1 MGRRTLQVSSAGI
14 KAIRKTIKL
23 KNWSQTLLAG
33 RVRCSRQTIGSLLK
47 GNPIDE
53 DIVEAICQELGLD
66 WQEIII
72 KEAELSEDDLE
83 IKDLIADIRQRI
95 EPMVKKECGKMRV
108 LDMEQDIALGEIYT
122 DVNILENLTAKQRL
136 GLEELHCLFNSELA
150 DFERLGWGKAQKR
163 VSGLEAVQDHRKL
176 MIWGKPGA
184 GKTTFLKYI
193 AMECLAERLGTDC
206 FPIFLSLKEFA
217 EKPGKPELLHYIKHK
232 FVDAGVKAEII
243 EKLLNQGK
251 GLILLD
257 GLDEVLEKDSHRVIS
272 QIQQLADH
280 LHYGKNQFLITCRIA
295 AKEYLF
301 QGFRE
306 VEVAD
311 FDQEQIQVFVTKW
324 FQSKNPAKAEKFIE
338 KLADNEPIQELA
350 SSPLLL
356 TLLCLVFGELT
367 NFPHNRAELYEEGID
382 ILLKRWDG
390 KRGIE
395 RDQLYKNLS
404 AKRKED
410 LLSLIALETFRQG
423 NYFFKQKTAE
433 TYIAQFIENLPDAK
447 SDPEALRLDSEDVL
461 RSIEAN
467 HGLLV
472 TRAKG
477 IYSFSHL
484 TFQEYFATRKLTLNP
499 TTESLRELVS
509 HLTEKRWREV
519 ILLAVEIM
527 EDATELIQLM
537 KQAVDQLLAED
548 ERLQKYLQW
557 LKTKADSLEG
567 EYTPQD
573 IEKIIQEFSYLAHI
587 KSDQSKIRSLY
598 LHFYLRFNLPFKFT
612 FNLPNLPFNLDL
624 YLPFNILFNRSPDS
638 FLDFSPDSFLDFSLD
653 RFLDFSLDCSRKLA
667 NLLNKLPP
675 SQILLKEELQA
686 LFAERPDPKNKEPF
700 KQWWKENGKAWR
712 EKLRQIMIT
721 HRNIGHDWQ
730 FTDQQE
736 ELLYQYH
743 TANILLMECLDR
755 EAVIDRGVRVEIENT
770 LFLPISN

>member
-1 MGRRTLQVSSAGI
+1 MGRRTLQASSVGI
-14 KAIRKTIKL
+14 QAIKRAIKRKK
-23 KNWSQTLLAG
+23 WSQDLLAG
-33 RVRCSRQTIGSLLK
+33 RVGCVRQTIGQHLYK
-47 GNPIDE
+47 GDPIDE
-53 DIVEAICQELGLD
+53 EYFLAICQELGLN
-66 WQEIII
+66 WQEMIVQ
-72 KEAELSEDDLE
+72 EAELSTEDDLE

-122 DVNILENLTAKQRL
+122 DVNILENLTVNQRL
-136 GLEELHCLFNSELA
+136 GLEELHCLFHSELE

-217 EKPGKPELLHYIKHK
+217 EKLGKPELLHYIKHK
-232 FVDAGVKAEII
+232 FVDAGVKAEIM

-257 GLDEVLEKDSHRVIS
+257 GLDEVLEKDSSRVIS

-311 FDQEQIQVFVTKW
+311 FDEEQIQVFVTKW
-324 FQSKNPAKAEKFIE
+324 FQFKNPAKAEKFIE

-367 NFPHNRAELYEEGID
+367 NFPHNRAELYEEGVD

-433 TYIAQFIENLPDAK
+433 TCIAQFIENLPDAK

-499 TTESLRELVS
+499 TTETLRELVS

-519 ILLAVEIM
+519 IFLAVEM
-527 EDATELIQLM
+527 LEDATELMQLM
-537 KQAVDQLLAED
+537 KQAVDQILAED
-548 ERLQKYLQW
+548 EELQEYLQW
-557 LKTKADSLEG
+557 LKTKADSVEG
-567 EYTPQD
+567 KYTTED
-573 IEKIIQEFSYLAHI
+573 IEHITKRFFYLAYI

-598 LHFYLRFNLPFKFT
+598 LD
-612 FNLPNLPFNLDL
+612 LDL
-624 YLPFNILFNRSPDS
+624 YREFSLY
-638 FLDFSPDSFLDFSLD
+638 LDLYGEFSLSLYFYLDFSLY
-653 RFLDFSLDCSRKLA
+653 LDLYFDLSRGRYFYLYSEFSLSQKFT
-667 NLLNKLPP
+667 NLLNKLPR
-675 SQILLKEELQA
+675 ILLRKELKA
-686 LFAERPDPKNKEPF
+686 LFAERPDRQNNGEPF
-700 KQWWKENGKAWR
+700 KQWYEKKGKAWK

-730 FTDQQE
+730 FNRQQNY
-736 ELLYQYH
+736 LLDQYH
-743 TANILLMECLDR
+743 TANILLIECLGR
-755 EAVIDRGVRVEIENT
+755 EAVIDRGVRAEIENT

>member
-1 MGRRTLQVSSAGI
+1 MGRRTLQASSVGI
-14 KAIRKTIKL
+14 QAIKRAIKRKKWTHGELAIAAECTRSTI
-23 KNWSQTLLAG
+23 W
-33 RVRCSRQTIGSLLK
+33 SLLQ
-47 GNPIDE
+47 GNPVKEGIFW
-53 DIVEAICQELGLD
+53 AICQELGLD
-66 WQEIII
+66 WQEMIVQ
-72 KEAELSEDDLE
+72 EAELSGQNDLE
-83 IKDLIADIRQRI
+83 IQDLIADIRQRI

-217 EKPGKPELLHYIKHK
+217 EKPSRPELLHYISHK
-232 FVDAGVKAEII
+232 FVDAGVKAEVI
-243 EKLLNQGK
+243 EKLLIHGK
-251 GLILLD
+251 SLILLD
-257 GLDEVLEKDSHRVIS
+257 GLDEVLDKDSSRVIS

-311 FDQEQIQVFVTKW
+311 FDEDQIQVFVTKW
-324 FQSKNPAKAEKFIE
+324 FQSKNPAKAEKFME

-367 NFPHNRAELYEEGID
+367 NFPHNRAELYKEGVD

-410 LLSLIALETFRQG
+410 LLSLIALETFKQG

-499 TTESLRELVS
+499 TTETLRELVS

-519 ILLAVEIM
+519 ILLAVEM
-527 EDATELIQLM
+527 LEDATKLMQLM
-537 KQAVDQLLAED
+537 KQAVDQLLAKD
-548 ERLQKYLQW
+548 ERLQEYLQW
-557 LKTKADSLEG
+557 LKAKADSLEE
-567 EYTPQD
+567 EYTAKD
-573 IEKIIQEFSYLAHI
+573 IEQITERFSFLAYI
-587 KSDQSKIRSLY
+587 KSDQSKILY
-598 LHFYLRFNLPFKFT
+598 LYLCLD
-612 FNLPNLPFNLDL
+612 LDLDLDL
-624 YLPFNILFNRSPDS
+624 YR
-638 FLDFSPDSFLDFSLD
+638 SLD
-653 RFLDFSLDCSRKLA
+653 YYLYYCLYRSLDYYYKYFDRNLYRHRDLYREFYLCVSLDSEFA
-667 NLLNKLPP
+667 NLLNQLPP
-675 SQILLKEELQA
+675 PQILLKEELQS
-686 LFAERPDPKNKEPF
+686 LFTERPDHRNEEQF
-700 KQWWKENGKAWR
+700 EQWWQENGKAWK
-712 EKLRQIMIT
+712 EKLREIMIT
-721 HRNIGHDWQ
+721 HRNIGHNWQ
-730 FTDQQE
+730 FTDQQKD
-736 ELLYQYH
+736 LLGQYH
-743 TANILLMECLDR
+743 TANILLMECLGR

-770 LFLPISN
+770 LFLPVSN

>member
-1 MGRRTLQVSSAGI
+1 
-14 KAIRKTIKL
+14 
-23 KNWSQTLLAG
+23 
-33 RVRCSRQTIGSLLK
+33 LK

-66 WQEIII
+66 WQEMIV
-72 KEAELSEDDLE
+72 KEAESSEDDIE

-122 DVNILENLTAKQRL
+122 DVNILENLTVNQRL

-150 DFERLGWGKAQKR
+150 DFERLGWGKAQQR

-206 FPIFLSLKEFA
+206 LAIFLSLKEFA

-232 FVDAGVKAEII
+232 FEDAGVKAEII
-243 EKLLNQGK
+243 EKLLNHGK

-257 GLDEVLEKDSHRVIS
+257 GLDEVLEKDSSRVIS

-311 FDQEQIQVFVTKW
+311 FDEDQIRVFVTKW
-324 FQSKNPAKAEKFIE
+324 FQSKNPAKAEKFIK
-338 KLADNEPIQELA
+338 KLADNKPIQELA

-367 NFPHNRAELYEEGID
+367 NFPHNRAELYKEGVD

-499 TTESLRELVS
+499 TTATLKELVS
-509 HLTEKRWREV
+509 HFTEKRWREV
-519 ILLAVEIM
+519 ILLAVEM
-527 EDATELIQLM
+527 LEDATALVQLI
-537 KQAVDQLLAED
+537 KQEIDQLLAGD
-548 ERLQKYLQW
+548 QRLQEHLQW
-557 LKTKADSLEG
+557 LKVKTDSVQGKYTAEDMEETTHNLSLLPPIRADQAKMC
-567 EYTPQD
+567 YV
-573 IEKIIQEFSYLAHI
+573 
-587 KSDQSKIRSLY
+587 SLY
-598 LHFYLRFNLPFKFT
+598 LDLELSLT
-612 FNLPNLPFNLDL
+612 LDL
-624 YLPFNILFNRSPDS
+624 SQTLSQI
-638 FLDFSPDSFLDFSLD
+638 FSLSQTLYLSLS
-653 RFLDFSLDCSRKLA
+653 LDQTLYQTLSLSFSLSLSLDLARTRIRIISR
-667 NLLNKLPP
+667 NLEDWITELPP
-675 SQILLKEELQA
+675 NQILLKESLQN
-686 LFAERPDPKNKEPF
+686 LWHQLPNPEDKEAF
-700 KQWWKENGKAWR
+700 EQWCRANGENWT
-712 EKLRQIMIT
+712 EKLRQVMIT
-721 HRNIGHDWQ
+721 YRNIGHDWQ
-730 FTDQQE
+730 FTDQQK
-736 ELLYQYH
+736 ELLGQYH
-743 TANILLMECLDR
+743 TTNILLMECLGR
-755 EAVIDRGVRVEIENT
+755 EAVIDRGVRAEIENT
-770 LFLPISN
+770 LFLPVSH

>member
-1 MGRRTLQVSSAGI
+1 MGRRTLQASSVGI
-14 KAIRKTIKL
+14 QAIKRAIKRKK
-23 KNWSQTLLAG
+23 WSQDLLAG
-33 RVRCSRQTIGSLLK
+33 RVGCVRQTIGQHLYK
-47 GNPIDE
+47 GDPIDE
-53 DIVEAICQELGLD
+53 EYFLAICQELGLN
-66 WQEIII
+66 WQEMIVQ
-72 KEAELSEDDLE
+72 EAELSTEDDLE

-150 DFERLGWGKAQKR
+150 DFERLGWGKSQKR
-163 VSGLEAVQDHRKL
+163 VSGLEAVQGHRKL

-206 FPIFLSLKEFA
+206 LPIFLSLKEFA
-217 EKPGKPELLHYIKHK
+217 EKPDQPELLHYIKYK
-232 FVDAGVKAEII
+232 FVDTGVKIEVI
-243 EKLLNQGK
+243 EKLLNHGK
-251 GLILLD
+251 ALILLD

-311 FDQEQIQVFVTKW
+311 FDEEQIQVFVTKW
-324 FQSKNPAKAEKFIE
+324 FQSKNPAKAEKFME

-367 NFPHNRAELYEEGID
+367 NFPHNRAELYEEGVD

-410 LLSLIALETFRQG
+410 LLSLIALENFRQG

-499 TTESLRELVS
+499 TTETLRELVS

-519 ILLAVEIM
+519 ILLAVEM
-527 EDATELIQLM
+527 LEDATELMQLM

-548 ERLQKYLQW
+548 ERLQEYLQW
-557 LKTKADSLEG
+557 LKAKADSLEG
-567 EYTPQD
+567 EYTNED
-573 IEKIIQEFSYLAHI
+573 IKQITRKSYCLAYI
-587 KSDQSKIRSLY
+587 KSDQSKIRCIYLHLY
-598 LHFYLRFNLPFKFT
+598 LDSKFH
-612 FNLPNLPFNLDL
+612 LDL
-624 YLPFNILFNRSPDS
+624 YISLYRSLDLF
-638 FLDFSPDSFLDFSLD
+638 LYLDFSL
-653 RFLDFSLDCSRKLA
+653 LSLSLSLGRSLGFYPGRKVA
-667 NLLNKLPP
+667 NLLNQLPP

-686 LFAERPDPKNKEPF
+686 LFAERPDPKNEEPF
-700 KQWWKENGKAWR
+700 QQWYKENGKAWT

-721 HRNIGHDWQ
+721 YRNIDHDWQ
-730 FTDQQE
+730 FTDQQKD
-736 ELLYQYH
+736 LLNQYC
-743 TANILLMECLDR
+743 TANVLLMKYLGR
-755 EAVIDRGVRVEIENT
+755 EAVIDRGVRAEIENT
-770 LFLPISN
+770 LFLPVSN

>member
-1 MGRRTLQVSSAGI
+1 MVNKMGWRTLQVSSAGI
-14 KAIRKTIKL
+14 KAIRKTIKI
-23 KNWSQTLLAG
+23 KDWSQTLLAG

-53 DIVEAICQELGLD
+53 DIVEAVCQELGLD

-72 KEAELSEDDLE
+72 QEAESSVEDDLE

-95 EPMVKKECGKMRV
+95 EPMVKKECRKMQV
-108 LDMEQDIALGEIYT
+108 LDLEQDIALGEIYT
-122 DVNILENLTAKQRL
+122 DVNILENLTTKQRL
-136 GLEELHCLFNSELA
+136 GLQESHCLVNSELA
-150 DFERLGWGKAQKR
+150 DFEQLGWDKAQKR
-163 VSGLEAVQDHRKL
+163 VSGLEVVQNHRKL

-193 AMECLAERLGTDC
+193 AMECLAERLRAEC

-217 EKPGKPELLHYIKHK
+217 EKPGKPELLHYISHK
-232 FVDAGVKAEII
+232 FVDVGVKAETI
-243 EKLLNQGK
+243 EKLLNHGK

-257 GLDEVLEKDSHRVIS
+257 AWDEVLDQDNSRVIS
-272 QIQQLADH
+272 QIRQLADH

-311 FDQEQIQVFVTKW
+311 FDQDQIWFFVTKW
-324 FQSKNPAKAEKFIE
+324 FHSKNPDNAEKFIE
-338 KLADNEPIQELA
+338 KLAGNEPIQRLA

-356 TLLCLVFGELT
+356 TLLCLEFEVSSTFAR
-367 NFPHNRAELYEEGID
+367 NRAELYKDGIY
-382 ILLKRWDG
+382 ILLKKWDS
-390 KRGIE
+390 KRDIE
-395 RDQLYKNLS
+395 RDQPYKGLS

-447 SDPEALRLDSEDVL
+447 SDPEAWRLDSEDVL

-499 TTESLRELVS
+499 TTETLRELVS
-509 HLTEKRWREV
+509 HLTEERWREV
-519 ILLAVEIM
+519 ILLAVEM
-527 EDATELIQLM
+527 LEDATELIQLM
-537 KQAVDQLLAED
+537 KQAVDQFLAKD
-548 ERLQKYLQW
+548 KRLQEYLQW
-557 LKTKADSLEG
+557 VERKTNSFSA
-567 EYTPQD
+567 EYAPND
-573 IEKIIQEFSYLAHI
+573 IKRIIKKFINLDCI
-587 KSDQSKIRSLY
+587 KSEKSKIRFFYLYISHDLFLSIDLWLY
-598 LHFYLRFNLPFKFT
+598 LSFDLDLDLNIKLDFDQNLPH
-612 FNLPNLPFNLDL
+612 
-624 YLPFNILFNRSPDS
+624 I
-638 FLDFSPDSFLDFSLD
+638 
-653 RFLDFSLDCSRKLA
+653 
-667 NLLNKLPP
+667 LNKLP
-675 SQILLKEELQA
+675 SSLIVLKEELKTLLNELPTQKDR
-686 LFAERPDPKNKEPF
+686 EKF
-700 KQWWKENGKAWR
+700 KQWRGENGKAWTKKFR
-712 EKLRQIMIT
+712 EVMIA
-721 HRNIGHDWQ
+721 HRNIWHDWQ
-730 FTDQQE
+730 FNSQQRK
-736 ELLYQYH
+736 LLEKYCD
-743 TANILLMECLDR
+743 ANTLLMECLGG
-755 EAVIDRGVRVEIENT
+755 EAVIDRGVRAEIENT

>member
-1 MGRRTLQVSSAGI
+1 MGRRTLQASSVGI
-14 KAIRKTIKL
+14 ETIKKAIKRKK
-23 KNWSQTLLAG
+23 WSQDLLAG
-33 RVRCSRQTIGSLLK
+33 RVGCVRQTIGQHLYK
-47 GNPIDE
+47 GDPIDE
-53 DIVEAICQELGLD
+53 EYFLAICQELGLN
-66 WQEIII
+66 WQEMIVQ
-72 KEAELSEDDLE
+72 EAELSENDLE
-83 IKDLIADIRQRI
+83 IQDLIADIRQRI
-95 EPMVKKECGKMRV
+95 EPIVKKECGKMRV

-136 GLEELHCLFNSELA
+136 GLEELHCLFHSELA

-163 VSGLEAVQDHRKL
+163 VSGLEAVQGHRKL

-206 FPIFLSLKEFA
+206 LPIFLSLKEFA
-217 EKPGKPELLHYIKHK
+217 EKPGKPELLHYISHK

-243 EKLLNQGK
+243 EKLLSHGK
-251 GLILLD
+251 ALILLD
-257 GLDEVLEKDSHRVIS
+257 GLDEVLEKDSRRVIF

-311 FDQEQIQVFVTKW
+311 FDQEQIRVFVTKW
-324 FQSKNPAKAEKFIE
+324 FQSKNPAKAEKFME

-356 TLLCLVFGELT
+356 TLLCLVFGKLT
-367 NFPHNRAELYEEGID
+367 NFPHNRAELYEEGVD
-382 ILLKRWDG
+382 ILLKNWDG
-390 KRGIE
+390 ERDIE
-395 RDQLYKNLS
+395 RDQLYKGLS

-410 LLSLIALETFRQG
+410 LLSLIALETFKQG

-447 SDPEALRLDSEDVL
+447 SDPEALRLDSEEVL

-499 TTESLRELVS
+499 TTETLKELVS

-519 ILLAVEIM
+519 ILLAVEM
-527 EDATELIQLM
+527 LEHATELMQLI
-537 KQAVDQLLAED
+537 KQAVDQLLAKD
-548 ERLQKYLQW
+548 ERLQEYLQW
-557 LKTKADSLEG
+557 LKAKVDSLEG
-567 EYTPQD
+567 EYTTED
-573 IEKIIQEFSYLAHI
+573 IKKITRQYSFLAYI
-587 KSDQSKIRSLY
+587 KSDQSKILYLYFYFYRSLNHT
-598 LHFYLRFNLPFKFT
+598 LDLSISIS
-612 FNLPNLPFNLDL
+612 LDL
-624 YLPFNILFNRSPDS
+624 YFGFYLCVSFDSDRS
-638 FLDFSPDSFLDFSLD
+638 LDLD
-653 RFLDFSLDCSRKLA
+653 RFLYPQMTH
-667 NLLNKLPP
+667 LLNKLSSP
-675 SQILLKEELQA
+675 QILLKEELKA
-686 LFAERPDPKNKEPF
+686 LFTERPDPQNEQQF
-700 KQWWKENGKAWR
+700 KKWYKENGEAWT

-736 ELLYQYH
+736 DLFGEYIYV
-743 TANILLMECLDR
+743 NVLLMKCLGR
-755 EAVIDRGVRVEIENT
+755 EAVIDRGVRAEIENT

>member
-1 MGRRTLQVSSAGI
+1 MGRRTLQASSVGI
-14 KAIRKTIKL
+14 QAIKRAIKRKK
-23 KNWSQTLLAG
+23 WSQDLLAG
-33 RVRCSRQTIGSLLK
+33 RVGCVRQTIGQHLYK
-47 GNPIDE
+47 GDPIDE
-53 DIVEAICQELGLD
+53 DYFLAICQELGLD
-66 WQEIII
+66 WQEMIV
-72 KEAELSEDDLE
+72 KEAELSTEDDLE

-122 DVNILENLTAKQRL
+122 DVNILETLTAKQRL
-136 GLEELHCLFNSELA
+136 GLEDLQGLFNSELE

-163 VSGLEAVQDHRKL
+163 VSGLEAVQSHRKL

-193 AMECLAERLGTDC
+193 AMECLAERVGTDC

-217 EKPGKPELLHYIKHK
+217 EKPGKPELLHYISYK

-243 EKLLNQGK
+243 EKLLNHGK

-301 QGFRE
+301 QDFRE

-311 FDQEQIQVFVTKW
+311 FDEDQIQVFVTKW
-324 FQSKNPAKAEKFIE
+324 FQSKNPAKAEKFME

-367 NFPHNRAELYEEGID
+367 NFPHNRAELYKEGID

-433 TYIAQFIENLPDAK
+433 TYIAHFIENLPDAK

-484 TFQEYFATRKLTLNP
+484 TFQEYFTTRKLTLNP
-499 TTESLRELVS
+499 TTETLRELVS
-509 HLTEKRWREV
+509 HFTEKRWREV
-519 ILLAVEIM
+519 ILLAVEM
-527 EDATELIQLM
+527 LEDATELIQLM

-548 ERLQKYLQW
+548 ERLQEYLQW
-557 LKTKADSLEG
+557 LKAKADSVEE
-567 EYTPQD
+567 EYTAKD
-573 IEKIIQEFSYLAHI
+573 IEQITRKFSYLAHI
-587 KSDQSKIRSLY
+587 RSDKPKIFNFYLYLNRSLFLTLDLSIFISLDFY
-598 LHFYLRFNLPFKFT
+598 FGFYLSVLFDSDRLFEI
-612 FNLPNLPFNLDL
+612 D
-624 YLPFNILFNRSPDS
+624 NILYP
-638 FLDFSPDSFLDFSLD
+638 
-653 RFLDFSLDCSRKLA
+653 KMIH
-667 NLLNKLPP
+667 LLNKLPP
-675 SQILLKEELQA
+675 LQILLREELQA
-686 LFAERPDPKNKEPF
+686 LFVERPDPKNKEQF
-700 KQWWKENGKAWR
+700 KEWYKENGKAWA

-721 HRNIGHDWQ
+721 HRNICHDWQ
-730 FTDQQE
+730 FNRQQKD
-736 ELLYQYH
+736 LLEKYH
-743 TANILLMECLDR
+743 TANILLMECLGR
-755 EAVIDRGVRVEIENT
+755 EAVIDRGVRAETENT
-770 LFLPISN
+770 LFLPVSN

>member
-350 SSPLLL
+350 SNPLLL

-367 NFPHNRAELYEEGID
+367 NFPHNRAELYKEGVD

-395 RDQLYKNLS
+395 RDQLYENLS

-447 SDPEALRLDSEDVL
+447 SDPEALRLDSEDIL
-461 RSIEAN
+461 RSIEAH

-499 TTESLRELVS
+499 TTETLRELVS
-509 HLTEKRWREV
+509 HLTEKHWREV
-519 ILLAVEIM
+519 FLLAVEM
-527 EDATELIQLM
+527 LEEATALVQLM
-537 KQAVDQLLAED
+537 KQAIDQLLAGD
-548 ERLQKYLQW
+548 QRLQAYLQW
-557 LKTKADSLEG
+557 LEVKTDSMQG
-567 EYTPQD
+567 EYTTEDMEEITHQ
-573 IEKIIQEFSYLAHI
+573 F
-587 KSDQSKIRSLY
+587 
-598 LHFYLRFNLPFKFT
+598 
-612 FNLPNLPFNLDL
+612 
-624 YLPFNILFNRSPDS
+624 S
-638 FLDFSPDSFLDFSLD
+638 FL
-653 RFLDFSLDCSRKLA
+653 A
-667 NLLNKLPP
+667 
-675 SQILLKEELQA
+675 
-686 LFAERPDPKNKEPF
+686 
-700 KQWWKENGKAWR
+700 
-712 EKLRQIMIT
+712 
-721 HRNIGHDWQ
+721 
-730 FTDQQE
+730 
-736 ELLYQYH
+736 
-743 TANILLMECLDR
+743 
-755 EAVIDRGVRVEIENT
+755 
-770 LFLPISN
+770 PIKPTFRSSEQKKR

>member
-1 MGRRTLQVSSAGI
+1 MGRRTLQASSVGI
-14 KAIRKTIKL
+14 QAIKREIKRKKWTHDYLTGVAECTRPTI
-23 KNWSQTLLAG
+23 W
-33 RVRCSRQTIGSLLK
+33 SLLQ
-47 GNPIDE
+47 GNPVKE
-53 DIVEAICQELGLD
+53 DIFWEICQELGLD
-66 WQEIII
+66 WQEMIVQ
-72 KEAELSEDDLE
+72 EAESSEENDLE
-83 IKDLIADIRQRI
+83 IKDLIADIRQRL
-95 EPMVKKECGKMRV
+95 EPIVKKECGKMRV

-122 DVNILENLTAKQRL
+122 DVNILENLTVNQRL

-163 VSGLEAVQDHRKL
+163 VLGLEAVQGDRKL

-217 EKPGKPELLHYIKHK
+217 EKPSKPEVLHYIKHK
-232 FVDAGVKAEII
+232 FVDAGVKAEIM
-243 EKLLNQGK
+243 EKLLNHGK

-257 GLDEVLEKDSHRVIS
+257 GLDEVLEKDSSRVIS

-324 FQSKNPAKAEKFIE
+324 FQPKNPAKAEKFIE

-367 NFPHNRAELYEEGID
+367 NFPHNRAELYEEGVD

-499 TTESLRELVS
+499 TTETLRELVS
-509 HLTEKRWREV
+509 YLTQKRWREV
-519 ILLAVEIM
+519 ILLAVEM
-527 EDATELIQLM
+527 LEDATELMQLI

-548 ERLQKYLQW
+548 ERLQEYLQW

-567 EYTPQD
+567 EYTPRD
-573 IEKIIQEFSYLAHI
+573 IKTITQEFFYLAYI
-587 KSDQSKIRSLY
+587 KSDKSKIRYLY
-598 LHFYLRFNLPFKFT
+598 LYIDIDIDLYLFFSFYLDLDLT
-612 FNLPNLPFNLDL
+612 LDLTLTLTLNLDL
-624 YLPFNILFNRSPDS
+624 NFYLD
-638 FLDFSPDSFLDFSLD
+638 LDLDPKFT
-653 RFLDFSLDCSRKLA
+653 
-667 NLLNKLPP
+667 NLLKKLPP
-675 SQILLKEELQA
+675 QILLKKELQN
-686 LFAERPDPKNKEPF
+686 LFAERPDPKNK
-700 KQWWKENGKAWR
+700 
-712 EKLRQIMIT
+712 KLFNLNYSR
-721 HRNIGHDWQ
+721 RK
-730 FTDQQE
+730 
-736 ELLYQYH
+736 
-743 TANILLMECLDR
+743 
-755 EAVIDRGVRVEIENT
+755 
-770 LFLPISN
+770 

>member
-1 MGRRTLQVSSAGI
+1 MGRRTLQASSVGI
-14 KAIRKTIKL
+14 ETIKKAIKRKK
-23 KNWSQTLLAG
+23 WSQDLLAG
-33 RVRCSRQTIGSLLK
+33 RVGCVRQTIGQHLYK
-47 GNPIDE
+47 GDPIDE
-53 DIVEAICQELGLD
+53 EYFLAICQELGLN
-66 WQEIII
+66 WQEMIVQ
-72 KEAELSEDDLE
+72 EAELSENDLE
-83 IKDLIADIRQRI
+83 IQDLIADIRQRI
-95 EPMVKKECGKMRV
+95 EPIVKKECGKMRV

-136 GLEELHCLFNSELA
+136 GLEELHCLFHSELA

-163 VSGLEAVQDHRKL
+163 VSGLEAVQGHRKL

-193 AMECLAERLGTDC
+193 AMECLAERLGTNC
-206 FPIFLSLKEFA
+206 LPIFLSLKEFA
-217 EKPGKPELLHYIKHK
+217 EKPGQPELLHYIKYK
-232 FVDAGVKAEII
+232 FVDTGVKIEVI
-243 EKLLNQGK
+243 EKLLNHGK
-251 GLILLD
+251 ALFLLD

-311 FDQEQIQVFVTKW
+311 FDEEQIRVFVTKW
-324 FQSKNPAKAEKFIE
+324 FQSKNPAKAEKFME

-367 NFPHNRAELYEEGID
+367 NFPHNRAELYEEGVD

-423 NYFFKQKTAE
+423 NYFFKQKVAE
-433 TYIAQFIENLPDAK
+433 TYIAQSIENLPDAK
-447 SDPEALRLDSEDVL
+447 SDPEALRLDSEDIL

-499 TTESLRELVS
+499 TTETLRELVS
-509 HLTEKRWREV
+509 HLTEKRWREL
-519 ILLAVEIM
+519 ILLAVEM
-527 EDATELIQLM
+527 LEDATELMQLM

-548 ERLQKYLQW
+548 ERLQEYLQW
-557 LKTKADSLEG
+557 LKAKVDSLEG
-567 EYTPQD
+567 EYATKD
-573 IEKIIQEFSYLAHI
+573 IEKITERFSYLAYI
-587 KSDQSKIRSLY
+587 KSDQSKIRCLY
-598 LHFYLRFNLPFKFT
+598 LYLSFNLS
-612 FNLPNLPFNLDL
+612 LNLDL
-624 YLPFNILFNRSPDS
+624 YLYLSFNLSLNLSVS
-638 FLDFSPDSFLDFSLD
+638 VYLDQKFT
-653 RFLDFSLDCSRKLA
+653 

-675 SQILLKEELQA
+675 PQILLKEELQV
-686 LFAERPDPKNKEPF
+686 LFAERPDRQNKEQF
-700 KQWWKENGKAWR
+700 KQWWQANGESWI
-712 EKLRQIMIT
+712 EKLRQVMIT

-730 FTDQQE
+730 FNRQQKD
-736 ELLYQYH
+736 LLEKYH
-743 TANILLMECLDR
+743 TANILLMECLGR
-755 EAVIDRGVRVEIENT
+755 EAVIDRGVRAEIENT

>member
-1 MGRRTLQVSSAGI
+1 MVNKMGRRTLQASSLGI
-14 KAIRKTIKL
+14 ETIKRAM
-23 KNWSQTLLAG
+23 KRKKWSQDLLAG
-33 RVRCSRQTIGSLLK
+33 RVGCVRQTIGQHLYK
-47 GNPIDE
+47 GDPIDE
-53 DIVEAICQELGLD
+53 DYFLAICQELGLD
-66 WQEIII
+66 WQEMIVQ
-72 KEAELSEDDLE
+72 EAESSSEDDLE
-83 IKDLIADIRQRI
+83 IQDLITDIRQRI

-136 GLEELHCLFNSELA
+136 GLEELHCLFHSELA

-163 VSGLEAVQDHRKL
+163 VSGLDAVQGHRKL

-206 FPIFLSLKEFA
+206 LPIFLSLKEFA
-217 EKPGKPELLHYIKHK
+217 EKPGKPELLHYISHK

-243 EKLLNQGK
+243 EKLLSHGK
-251 GLILLD
+251 ALILLD
-257 GLDEVLEKDSHRVIS
+257 GLDEVLEKDSRRVIF

-311 FDQEQIQVFVTKW
+311 FDQEQIRVFVTKW
-324 FQSKNPAKAEKFIE
+324 FQSKNPAKAEKFME

-350 SSPLLL
+350 SNPLLL
-356 TLLCLVFGELT
+356 TLLCLVFGKLP
-367 NFPHNRAELYEEGID
+367 NFPHNRAELYEEGVD
-382 ILLKRWDG
+382 ILLKNWDG
-390 KRGIE
+390 ERDIE
-395 RDQLYKNLS
+395 RDQLYKGLS

-423 NYFFKQKTAE
+423 NYFFKQKIAE

-447 SDPEALRLDSEDVL
+447 SDPEALRLDSEEVL

-499 TTESLRELVS
+499 TTEMLRELVS

-519 ILLAVEIM
+519 ILLAVEM
-527 EDATELIQLM
+527 LEDATELMQLI

-548 ERLQKYLQW
+548 ERLQEYLQW
-557 LKTKADSLEG
+557 LKAKTDSLEG
-567 EYTPQD
+567 EYTTQD
-573 IEKIIQEFSYLAHI
+573 IEKITQKFFDLAHI
-587 KSDQSKIRSLY
+587 KLAYIKSDKSKIRYLY
-598 LHFYLRFNLPFKFT
+598 LDLSLDLSLFFYLSLD
-612 FNLPNLPFNLDL
+612 LDLDLSLDLSLDLDLDL
-624 YLPFNILFNRSPDS
+624 YLYLS
-638 FLDFSPDSFLDFSLD
+638 FSLS
-653 RFLDFSLDCSRKLA
+653 RSLSRSQKFT
-667 NLLNKLPP
+667 NRLNKLP
-675 SQILLKEELQA
+675 QILLKEELQA
-686 LFAERPDPKNKEPF
+686 LFAERPDPQNEEQFKKWYKKNGE
-700 KQWWKENGKAWR
+700 AWT
-712 EKLRQIMIT
+712 EKLHQIIIT

-730 FTDQQE
+730 FTDQQKD
-736 ELLYQYH
+736 LLYQYC
-743 TANILLMECLDR
+743 TANILLMKCLGR
-755 EAVIDRGVRVEIENT
+755 EAVIDRGVRAAIENT
-770 LFLPISN
+770 LFLPVSN

>member
-1 MGRRTLQVSSAGI
+1 
-14 KAIRKTIKL
+14 
-23 KNWSQTLLAG
+23 
-33 RVRCSRQTIGSLLK
+33 
-47 GNPIDE
+47 
-53 DIVEAICQELGLD
+53 
-66 WQEIII
+66 
-72 KEAELSEDDLE
+72 
-83 IKDLIADIRQRI
+83 
-95 EPMVKKECGKMRV
+95 MRV

-136 GLEELHCLFNSELA
+136 GLEDLHCLFNSKLA

-163 VSGLEAVQDHRKL
+163 VSGLEAVQGHRKL

-217 EKPGKPELLHYIKHK
+217 EKPGKPELLHYINHK

-243 EKLLNQGK
+243 EKLLNHGK
-251 GLILLD
+251 ALILLD

-301 QGFRE
+301 QDFRE

-311 FDQEQIQVFVTKW
+311 FDQEQIEVFVTKW
-324 FQSKNPAKAEKFIE
+324 FQSKNPVKAEKFIE

-367 NFPHNRAELYEEGID
+367 NFPQNRAELYEEGVD

-423 NYFFKQKTAE
+423 NYFFKQKVAE

-461 RSIEAN
+461 WSIEAN

-499 TTESLRELVS
+499 TTETLRELVS

-519 ILLAVEIM
+519 ILLAVEM
-527 EDATELIQLM
+527 LEDATELIQLM

-548 ERLQKYLQW
+548 ERLQEYLQW
-557 LKTKADSLEG
+557 LKAKADSLEE
-567 EYTPQD
+567 EYTAKD
-573 IEKIIQEFSYLAHI
+573 IEQITERFSFLAYIKSNQPKIRHLYLYLEFQLDLGLDYLDLHLYLEFSLC
-587 KSDQSKIRSLY
+587 LY
-598 LHFYLRFNLPFKFT
+598 LDLDLFLLLSLSLDQKFT
-612 FNLPNLPFNLDL
+612 
-624 YLPFNILFNRSPDS
+624 
-638 FLDFSPDSFLDFSLD
+638 
-653 RFLDFSLDCSRKLA
+653 
-667 NLLNKLPP
+667 NLLNKIPP
-675 SQILLKEELQA
+675 SQILLKEELQS
-686 LFAERPDPKNKEPF
+686 LFAERPDPQNKEPF
-700 KQWWKENGKAWR
+700 KQWQKENGKAWA
-712 EKLRQIMIT
+712 EQLRQIMIT

-730 FTDQQE
+730 FNWQQKD
-736 ELLYQYH
+736 LLEQYH
-743 TANILLMECLDR
+743 TANILLMECLGR
-755 EAVIDRGVRVEIENT
+755 EAVIDRGVRAEIENT

>member
-1 MGRRTLQVSSAGI
+1 MGRRTLQASSVGI
-14 KAIRKTIKL
+14 QAIKRAIKRKK
-23 KNWSQTLLAG
+23 WSQDLLAG
-33 RVRCSRQTIGSLLK
+33 RVGCVRQTIGSLLK

-53 DIVEAICQELGLD
+53 DIVEAVCQELGLD

-72 KEAELSEDDLE
+72 KEAELSQDDLE

-122 DVNILENLTAKQRL
+122 DVNILENLTAKQRI

-163 VSGLEAVQDHRKL
+163 VSGLEAVQGHRKL

-217 EKPGKPELLHYIKHK
+217 EKLGKPELLHYISHK
-232 FVDAGVKAEII
+232 FVDAGIKAEII

-257 GLDEVLEKDSHRVIS
+257 GLDEVLEKDSSRVIS

-367 NFPHNRAELYEEGID
+367 NFPHNRAELYGSP
-382 ILLKRWDG
+382 L
-390 KRGIE
+390 
-395 RDQLYKNLS
+395 NCV
-404 AKRKED
+404 
-410 LLSLIALETFRQG
+410 
-423 NYFFKQKTAE
+423 
-433 TYIAQFIENLPDAK
+433 EN
-447 SDPEALRLDSEDVL
+447 SS
-461 RSIEAN
+461 
-467 HGLLV
+467 
-472 TRAKG
+472 
-477 IYSFSHL
+477 
-484 TFQEYFATRKLTLNP
+484 
-499 TTESLRELVS
+499 
-509 HLTEKRWREV
+509 
-519 ILLAVEIM
+519 
-527 EDATELIQLM
+527 
-537 KQAVDQLLAED
+537 
-548 ERLQKYLQW
+548 
-557 LKTKADSLEG
+557 
-567 EYTPQD
+567 
-573 IEKIIQEFSYLAHI
+573 
-587 KSDQSKIRSLY
+587 
-598 LHFYLRFNLPFKFT
+598 
-612 FNLPNLPFNLDL
+612 
-624 YLPFNILFNRSPDS
+624 
-638 FLDFSPDSFLDFSLD
+638 
-653 RFLDFSLDCSRKLA
+653 
-667 NLLNKLPP
+667 
-675 SQILLKEELQA
+675 
-686 LFAERPDPKNKEPF
+686 
-700 KQWWKENGKAWR
+700 
-712 EKLRQIMIT
+712 
-721 HRNIGHDWQ
+721 
-730 FTDQQE
+730 
-736 ELLYQYH
+736 
-743 TANILLMECLDR
+743 
-755 EAVIDRGVRVEIENT
+755 
-770 LFLPISN
+770 

>member
-1 MGRRTLQVSSAGI
+1 MGRHTLQASVEGI
-14 KAIRKTIKL
+14 KKIEGAIELNTKWTHDY
-23 KNWSQTLLAG
+23 LAG
-33 RVRCSRQTIGSLLK
+33 VAGCSRQTIWSLLK
-47 GNPIDE
+47 GNPVKE
-53 DIVEAICQELGLD
+53 KTFWAVCQELGLD
-66 WQEIII
+66 WQEMIVQ
-72 KEAELSEDDLE
+72 EAESSSEDDLE
-83 IKDLIADIRQRI
+83 IQDLIADIRQRI

-136 GLEELHCLFNSELA
+136 GLEELHCLFNSELE

-163 VSGLEAVQDHRKL
+163 VSGLEAVQSHRKL

-206 FPIFLSLKEFA
+206 LPIFLSLKEFA
-217 EKPGKPELLHYIKHK
+217 EKPGKPELLHYISHK
-232 FVDAGVKAEII
+232 FVDAGVKAETL
-243 EKLLNQGK
+243 EKLLKQGK

-257 GLDEVLEKDSHRVIS
+257 GLDEVLEKDSRRVIS

-311 FDQEQIQVFVTKW
+311 FDEEQIQVFVTKW
-324 FQSKNPAKAEKFIE
+324 FQSKNPSKAEKFIE

-367 NFPHNRAELYEEGID
+367 NFPQNRAELYEEGVD

-423 NYFFKQKTAE
+423 NYFFKQKVAE

-447 SDPEALRLDSEDVL
+447 SDPEALRLDSEEVL

-499 TTESLRELVS
+499 TTETLRELVS

-519 ILLAVEIM
+519 ILLAVEM
-527 EDATELIQLM
+527 LEHATELMQLM
-537 KQAVDQLLAED
+537 KQAVDQFLAED
-548 ERLQKYLQW
+548 EQLQEFLQW
-557 LKTKADSLEG
+557 LKAKADSLEG

-573 IEKIIQEFSYLAHI
+573 IEKITQEFSYLAHI
-587 KSDQSKIRSLY
+587 KSNKSKILY
-598 LHFYLRFNLPFKFT
+598 LYLSLPLSFNLS
-612 FNLPNLPFNLDL
+612 FNLYLYLARDRDLYLYLYLDL
-624 YLPFNILFNRSPDS
+624 YLYLYLY
-638 FLDFSPDSFLDFSLD
+638 LDRYFSPAFDIYLDIYYRHIYPKFT
-653 RFLDFSLDCSRKLA
+653 
-667 NLLNKLPP
+667 NLLNKLP
-675 SQILLKEELQA
+675 QILLKEELQT
-686 LFAERPDPKNKEPF
+686 LFAERPDPQNTEQFKE
-700 KQWWKENGKAWR
+700 WWQENGKAWR

-730 FTDQQE
+730 FTDQQRD
-736 ELLYQYH
+736 LLERYNN
-743 TANILLMECLDR
+743 ANILLMECLGR
-755 EAVIDRGVRVEIENT
+755 EAVIDRGVRAEIENT

>member
-1 MGRRTLQVSSAGI
+1 MVNKMGRRTLQASSVGI
-14 KAIRKTIKL
+14 EIIKKAIKRKK
-23 KNWSQTLLAG
+23 WSQDLLAG
-33 RVRCSRQTIGSLLK
+33 RVGCVRQTIGQHLYK
-47 GNPIDE
+47 GDPIDE
-53 DIVEAICQELGLD
+53 DYFLAICQELGLD
-66 WQEIII
+66 WQEMIVQ
-72 KEAELSEDDLE
+72 EAESSSEDDLE
-83 IKDLIADIRQRI
+83 IKDLIVDIRQRI

-122 DVNILENLTAKQRL
+122 DVNILENLTSTKRL

-163 VSGLEAVQDHRKL
+163 VSGLEAVQGHHKL

-217 EKPGKPELLHYIKHK
+217 EKPGQPELLHYIKHK
-232 FVDAGVKAEII
+232 FVDTGVKIEVI
-243 EKLLNQGK
+243 EKLLNHGK
-251 GLILLD
+251 ALILLD
-257 GLDEVLEKDSHRVIS
+257 GLDEVLEKDSRRVIS

-311 FDQEQIQVFVTKW
+311 FDQEQIQVFVMKW
-324 FQSKNPAKAEKFIE
+324 FQFKNPAKAEKFME

-367 NFPHNRAELYEEGID
+367 NFPHNRAQLYEEGVD

-410 LLSLIALETFRQG
+410 LLSLIALETFKQG

-499 TTESLRELVS
+499 TTETLRELVS

-519 ILLAVEIM
+519 ILLAVEM
-527 EDATELIQLM
+527 LEDATELMQLM

-548 ERLQKYLQW
+548 ERLQEYLQW
-557 LKTKADSLEG
+557 LKAKANSVER
-567 EYTPQD
+567 EYTTED
-573 IEKIIQEFSYLAHI
+573 IKQTTKRFSYLAYV
-587 KSDQSKIRSLY
+587 KSDQSKIRCLY
-598 LHFYLRFNLPFKFT
+598 LFHPLSLSQIIFLELDFFLDLCLSLEFDISRFRPISLNLSRSVPLDFYLYFDQKFT
-612 FNLPNLPFNLDL
+612 
-624 YLPFNILFNRSPDS
+624 S
-638 FLDFSPDSFLDFSLD
+638 
-653 RFLDFSLDCSRKLA
+653 
-667 NLLNKLPP
+667 LLNKLPP

-686 LFAERPDPKNKEPF
+686 LFAERPDPENKEPF
-700 KQWWKENGKAWR
+700 KQWLKKKGKAWT
-712 EKLRQIMIT
+712 EKLRQLMIT

-730 FTDQQE
+730 FNRQQKD
-736 ELLYQYH
+736 LLKQYR
-743 TANILLMECLDR
+743 TANILLMECLGR
-755 EAVIDRGVRVEIENT
+755 EAVIDRGVRAEIENT

>member
-1 MGRRTLQVSSAGI
+1 MVNKMGRRTLQASSVGI
-14 KAIRKTIKL
+14 ETIKKAIKRKK
-23 KNWSQTLLAG
+23 WSQDLLAG
-33 RVRCSRQTIGSLLK
+33 RVGCVRQTIGQHLYK
-47 GNPIDE
+47 GDPIDE
-53 DIVEAICQELGLD
+53 EYFLAICQELGLN
-66 WQEIII
+66 WQEMIVQ
-72 KEAELSEDDLE
+72 EAELSENDLE
-83 IKDLIADIRQRI
+83 IQDLIADIRQRI
-95 EPMVKKECGKMRV
+95 EPIVKKECGKMRV

-136 GLEELHCLFNSELA
+136 GLEELHCLFHSELA

-163 VSGLEAVQDHRKL
+163 VSGLEAVQGHRKL

-193 AMECLAERLGTDC
+193 AMECLAERLGTNC
-206 FPIFLSLKEFA
+206 LPIFLSLKEFA
-217 EKPGKPELLHYIKHK
+217 EKPGQPELLHYIKYK
-232 FVDAGVKAEII
+232 FVDTGVKIEVI
-243 EKLLNQGK
+243 EKLLNHGK
-251 GLILLD
+251 ALFLLD

-311 FDQEQIQVFVTKW
+311 FDEEQIRVFVTKW
-324 FQSKNPAKAEKFIE
+324 FQSKNPAKAEKFME

-367 NFPHNRAELYEEGID
+367 NFPHNRAELYEEGVD

-423 NYFFKQKTAE
+423 NYFFKQKVAE
-433 TYIAQFIENLPDAK
+433 TYIAQSIENLPDAK
-447 SDPEALRLDSEDVL
+447 SDPEALRLDSEDIL

-499 TTESLRELVS
+499 TTETLRELVS
-509 HLTEKRWREV
+509 HLTEKRWREL
-519 ILLAVEIM
+519 ILLAVEM
-527 EDATELIQLM
+527 LEDATELMQLM

-548 ERLQKYLQW
+548 ERLQEYLQW
-557 LKTKADSLEG
+557 LKAKVDSLEG
-567 EYTPQD
+567 EYATKD
-573 IEKIIQEFSYLAHI
+573 IEKITERFSYLAYI
-587 KSDQSKIRSLY
+587 KSDQSKIRCLY
-598 LHFYLRFNLPFKFT
+598 LYLSFNLS
-612 FNLPNLPFNLDL
+612 LNLDL
-624 YLPFNILFNRSPDS
+624 YLYLSFNLSLNLSVS
-638 FLDFSPDSFLDFSLD
+638 VYLDQKFT
-653 RFLDFSLDCSRKLA
+653 

-675 SQILLKEELQA
+675 PQILLKEELQV
-686 LFAERPDPKNKEPF
+686 LFAERPDRQNKEQF
-700 KQWWKENGKAWR
+700 KQWWQANGESWI
-712 EKLRQIMIT
+712 EKLRQVMIT

-730 FTDQQE
+730 FNRQQKD
-736 ELLYQYH
+736 LLEKYH
-743 TANILLMECLDR
+743 TANILLMECLGR
-755 EAVIDRGVRVEIENT
+755 EAVIDRGVRAEIENT

>member
-1 MGRRTLQVSSAGI
+1 M
-14 KAIRKTIKL
+14 
-23 KNWSQTLLAG
+23 
-33 RVRCSRQTIGSLLK
+33 
-47 GNPIDE
+47 
-53 DIVEAICQELGLD
+53 
-66 WQEIII
+66 
-72 KEAELSEDDLE
+72 
-83 IKDLIADIRQRI
+83 DIRQRI
-95 EPMVKKECGKMRV
+95 EPMIKKECGKMRV

-136 GLEELHCLFNSELA
+136 GLEDLQGLFNSELE

-193 AMECLAERLGTDC
+193 AMECLVERLRTDC

-217 EKPGKPELLHYIKHK
+217 EKPGKPELLHYISHK
-232 FVDAGVKAEII
+232 FVDAGVKAEVI
-243 EKLLNQGK
+243 ERLLNQGK
-251 GLILLD
+251 SLILLD
-257 GLDEVLEKDSHRVIS
+257 GLDEVLEKDSSRVIF

-311 FDQEQIQVFVTKW
+311 FDEDQIQVFVTKW

-367 NFPHNRAELYEEGID
+367 NFPHNRAELYKEGVD

-499 TTESLRELVS
+499 TTETLRELVS

-519 ILLAVEIM
+519 ILLAVEM
-527 EDATELIQLM
+527 LEDATELMQLM
-537 KQAVDQLLAED
+537 KQAVDKLLAED
-548 ERLQKYLQW
+548 ERLQEYLQW
-557 LKTKADSLEG
+557 LKAKADSLEG

-573 IEKIIQEFSYLAHI
+573 IEKIAEKFSYLAHI
-587 KSDQSKIRSLY
+587 KSDQPKIRNFYLY
-598 LHFYLRFNLPFKFT
+598 LDLDHNLSHYSYFSHYRYL
-612 FNLPNLPFNLDL
+612 NLDL
-624 YLPFNILFNRSPDS
+624 YLSLN
-638 FLDFSPDSFLDFSLD
+638 LDLSQNFTH
-653 RFLDFSLDCSRKLA
+653 
-667 NLLNKLPP
+667 LLNKLTP
-675 SQILLKEELQA
+675 SPILLKEELQA
-686 LFAERPDPKNKEPF
+686 LFAERPDPENKEPF
-700 KQWWKENGKAWR
+700 KRWWKKNGEAWR
-712 EKLRQIMIT
+712 KKLRQLMIT
-721 HRNIGHDWQ
+721 HRNIGHEWQ
-730 FTDQQE
+730 FTDQQQD
-736 ELLYQYH
+736 LLNEYR
-743 TANILLMECLDR
+743 TANNLLMECLGR
-755 EAVIDRGVRVEIENT
+755 EAVIDRGVRAEIENT

>member
-14 KAIRKTIKL
+14 QAIRKIMRRK
-23 KNWSQTLLAG
+23 KRSQEYLAG
-33 RVRCSRQTIGSLLK
+33 CAGCVRQTIGSLLK
-47 GNPIDE
+47 GNPVDE

-72 KEAELSEDDLE
+72 QEAELSAEDDLE
-83 IKDLIADIRQRI
+83 IKNLIADIRQRI
-95 EPMVKKECGKMRV
+95 EPIVKKECGKMRV

-122 DVNILENLTAKQRL
+122 DVNILENLTAKQRI

-193 AMECLAERLGTDC
+193 AMECLAEQLGTDC

-243 EKLLNQGK
+243 EKLLNHGK

-257 GLDEVLEKDSHRVIS
+257 GLDEVLEKDSSRVIS
-272 QIQQLADH
+272 QIKQLANH
-280 LHYGKNQFLITCRIA
+280 LYYGQNQFLITCRIA

-311 FDQEQIQVFVTKW
+311 FDKEQIQVFVTKW

-338 KLADNEPIQELA
+338 KLAENEPIQELA
-350 SSPLLL
+350 SNPLLL
-356 TLLCLVFGELT
+356 TLLCLEFEASST
-367 NFPHNRAELYEEGID
+367 FARNRAELYKDGVY
-382 ILLKRWDG
+382 ILLKKWDG
-390 KRGIE
+390 KRDIE
-395 RDQLYKNLS
+395 RDQLYKGLS

-423 NYFFKQKTAE
+423 NYFFKQKVAE

-447 SDPEALRLDSEDVL
+447 SDPQALRLDSEDVL

-499 TTESLRELVS
+499 TTETLKELVS

-519 ILLAVEIM
+519 ILLAVEM
-527 EDATELIQLM
+527 LEDATELIQLI
-537 KQAVDQLLAED
+537 KEAVDQLLAED
-548 ERLQKYLQW
+548 ERLQEYLQW
-557 LKTKADSLEG
+557 LQEKTNSFTGK
-567 EYTPQD
+567 YTLHD
-573 IEKIIQEFSYLAHI
+573 IEQVIHHFLYPVNIKVNQSIIRFFYFQIELIQYVNPRFDLTFYHTLLFTL
-587 KSDQSKIRSLY
+587 SDDLSFDL
-598 LHFYLRFNLPFKFT
+598 NLS
-612 FNLPNLPFNLDL
+612 
-624 YLPFNILFNRSPDS
+624 I
-638 FLDFSPDSFLDFSLD
+638 
-653 RFLDFSLDCSRKLA
+653 
-667 NLLNKLPP
+667 NLLLCL
-675 SQILLKEELQA
+675 STADIA
-686 LFAERPDPKNKEPF
+686 SV
-700 KQWWKENGKAWR
+700 WYIENGHNAIK
-712 EKLRQIMIT
+712 
-721 HRNIGHDWQ
+721 
-730 FTDQQE
+730 
-736 ELLYQYH
+736 
-743 TANILLMECLDR
+743 
-755 EAVIDRGVRVEIENT
+755 
-770 LFLPISN
+770 

>member
-1 MGRRTLQVSSAGI
+1 MGRRTLQASSVGI
-14 KAIRKTIKL
+14 ETIKKAIKRKK
-23 KNWSQTLLAG
+23 WSQDLLAG
-33 RVRCSRQTIGSLLK
+33 RVGCVRQTIGQHLYK
-47 GNPIDE
+47 GDPIDE
-53 DIVEAICQELGLD
+53 DYFLTICQELGLD
-66 WQEIII
+66 WQEMIV
-72 KEAELSEDDLE
+72 KEAELSEENDLE
-83 IKDLIADIRQRI
+83 IQDLIVDIRQRI
-95 EPMVKKECGKMRV
+95 EPIVKKECGKMRV

-122 DVNILENLTAKQRL
+122 DVNILENLTVNQRW
-136 GLEELHCLFNSELA
+136 GLEELHCLFHSELE

-163 VSGLEAVQDHRKL
+163 VSGLEAVQGHRKL

-193 AMECLAERLGTDC
+193 AMECLAEQLGTDC
-206 FPIFLSLKEFA
+206 LPIFLSLKEFA

-243 EKLLNQGK
+243 EKLLSHGK

-257 GLDEVLEKDSHRVIS
+257 GLDEVLEKDSRRVIS

-280 LHYGKNQFLITCRIA
+280 FHYGKNQFLITCRIA

-311 FDQEQIQVFVTKW
+311 FDEEQIQVFVTKW

-356 TLLCLVFGELT
+356 TLLCLVFGKLP
-367 NFPHNRAELYEEGID
+367 NFPHNRAELYEEGVD
-382 ILLKRWDG
+382 ILLKNWDG
-390 KRGIE
+390 ERDIE
-395 RDQLYKNLS
+395 RDQVYKNLS

-410 LLSLIALETFRQG
+410 LLSLIALETFKQG
-423 NYFFKQKTAE
+423 NYFFKQKIAE

-447 SDPEALRLDSEDVL
+447 SDPEALRLDSEEVL

-499 TTESLRELVS
+499 TTETLRELVS

-519 ILLAVEIM
+519 ILLAVEM
-527 EDATELIQLM
+527 LEHATELMQLM
-537 KQAVDQLLAED
+537 KQAVDQFLAED
-548 ERLQKYLQW
+548 EQLQEFLQW
-557 LKTKADSLEG
+557 LKAKADSLEG

-573 IEKIIQEFSYLAHI
+573 IEKITQEFSYLAHI
-587 KSDQSKIRSLY
+587 KSNKSKILY
-598 LHFYLRFNLPFKFT
+598 LYLSLPLSFNLS
-612 FNLPNLPFNLDL
+612 FNLYLYLARDRDLYLYLYLDL
-624 YLPFNILFNRSPDS
+624 YLYLYLY
-638 FLDFSPDSFLDFSLD
+638 LDRYFSPAFDIYLDIYYRHIYPKFT
-653 RFLDFSLDCSRKLA
+653 
-667 NLLNKLPP
+667 NLLNKLP
-675 SQILLKEELQA
+675 QILLKEELQT
-686 LFAERPDPKNKEPF
+686 LFAERPDPQNTEQFKE
-700 KQWWKENGKAWR
+700 WWQENGKAWR

-730 FTDQQE
+730 FTDQQRD
-736 ELLYQYH
+736 LLERYNN
-743 TANILLMECLDR
+743 ANILLMECLGR
-755 EAVIDRGVRVEIENT
+755 EAVIDRGVRAEIENT